1 MALSAGQ
8 QQEVTWTFDK
18 HEAQL
23 LRNVYT
29 TDPVCIAAYNAIC
42 ARLVGGGL
50 VFTSETHDAVA
61 SVAFQQHIDTYWLPF
76 AANLLRE
83 LLILGYC
90 AYRLG
95 DGYVPVLVP
104 HGAVE
109 IRWRYDDSFQITAA
123 AHRIGNDHPDE
134 SIHVL
139 TSDQLFTHGQG
150 IGRHTSCVA
159 SYLRTRSIADV
170 FVRNAMVADSALA
183 NPRVFIKQSLDSH
196 LDDTDLMNAT
206 HANWAAEELLTKQR
220 IMLRSCEVN
229 QDLVNLMNRGIIGE
243 SAVARRTDARTG
255 LQNADAHDDIP
266 EARLLP
272 IPIHSKIENAPQ
284 PHARADLV
292 QLEQLYASRAA
303 IIFGVSPTSIGI
315 GTRSHESALA
325 FETSDRLTYDT
336 ARKWSR
342 VLGTVLEHLFALSF
356 GHDAFVESL
365 DDTGGGVDGGAGRL
379 HVKNARVIWPG
390 LLSPEE
396 TQEMQ
401 ARGIRR
407 RWS

>member
-1 MALSAGQ
+1 MAQ
-8 QQEVTWTFDK
+8 QTSWTYDRA
-18 HEAQL
+18 EAVL

-29 TDPVCIAAYNAIC
+29 SDPVCVAAFNAIS
-42 ARLVGGGL
+42 ARLAGGGV
-50 VFTSETHDAVA
+50 VFTSESYDTVA
-61 SVAFQQHIDTYWLPF
+61 SRSFQSHVDRYWLPF
-76 AANLLRE
+76 ATDVLRE
-83 LLILGYC
+83 LLVLGYC
-90 AYRLG
+90 AYKLG
-95 DGYVPVLVP
+95 DGYAPVLVP

-123 AHRIGNDHPDE
+123 AHRIGNEHPDE

-139 TSDQLFTHGQG
+139 TSDQLLPHGFQG
-150 IGRHTSCVA
+150 AGRHTSCVA

-170 FVRNAMVADSALA
+170 FVRNAMIADSALA

-196 LDDTDLMNAT
+196 LDDMDLMNAT

-390 LLSPEE
+390 LLSEAA
-396 TQEMQ
+396 TQELQ
-401 ARGIRR
+401 KRGILR